1 MEKIISLDLPYPEI
15 SGARQDKRNATI
27 IRQLYSGK
35 HSELKAILQYFYHYL
50 YFIKIC
56 DYQTAEVVLSII
68 RCEIKHLQI
77 LGELLINMGEDPV
90 FSYIKPWGMNCE
102 MLFDISYSKTA
113 EKMLLDD
120 IAFEMVSINEYEKMI
135 DAVDDDVVKT
145 VLKRLSLDEELHIKA
160 LKERLKSKKSKAQ

>member
-1 MEKIISLDLPYPEI
+1 
-15 SGARQDKRNATI
+15 
-27 IRQLYSGK
+27 
-35 HSELKAILQYFYHYL
+35 
-50 YFIKIC
+50 
-56 DYQTAEVVLSII
+56 
-68 RCEIKHLQI
+68 
-77 LGELLINMGEDPV
+77 MGEDPV

-135 DAVDDDVVKT
+135 DAVDDDIVKT